1 MQDMMTCILLLT
13 MGLETA
19 EGKGDSRPGYS
30 EKVEREADIFPLL
43 IFHVFFFF
51 KLGTL
56 KNK

>member
-1 MQDMMTCILLLT
+1 